1 MPKLDRKKA
10 IIIVILLVIIVI
22 SIIIGIT
29 NSRKNN
35 MIKSVKKNDDYVIN
49 EDVEFEIKDTIQY
62 SYRKLKFNLPK
73 QFKKK
78 RVGNNVYKFTIDTKD
93 EKGSLTIT
101 TKITGYDA
109 KKFMIDEFG
118 FNKKDNFQDKKINK
132 VVWLKVK
139 KNNTYGY
146 AIKQRRMIYGIRYN
160 YSKSKGIAKS
170 VPKILEQTMYF
181 RVYYNEKKAK

>member
-1 MPKLDRKKA
+1 MPKLDRKK
-10 IIIVILLVIIVI
+10 IIILVILLAIIVI

-35 MIKSVKKNDDYVIN
+35 LIKTVRKNDEYVIN

-62 SYRKLKFNLPK
+62 SFRKLNFNLPK

-78 RVGNNVYKFTIDTKD
+78 RVGNNVYKYTIDTKD
-93 EKGSLTIT
+93 EKGTLTIT
-101 TKITGYDA
+101 TQQTGYDT

-118 FNKKDNFQDKKINK
+118 FNKKDNFQNKKINK

-139 KNNTYGY
+139 KNKIYGY
-146 AIKQRRMIYGIRYN
+146 AIKQRRTVYGIRYN
-160 YSKSKGIAKS
+160 YSKSKGIAKA

-181 RVYYNEKKAK
+181 KVYYNEKKAK